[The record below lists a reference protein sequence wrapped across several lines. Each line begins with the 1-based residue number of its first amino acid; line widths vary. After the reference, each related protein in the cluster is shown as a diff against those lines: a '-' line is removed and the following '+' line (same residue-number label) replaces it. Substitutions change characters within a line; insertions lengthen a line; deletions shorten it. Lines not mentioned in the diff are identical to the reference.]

1 MTNVSKLTT
10 LSTFALVMLITG
22 AVDNIRNLPA
32 AALFGSTLIFFY
44 VFSAIVF
51 LIPTALVSAELSASW
66 PEKSGIY
73 HWVRLA
79 FGERFAFLA
88 IWLQWINNMV
98 WFPTILSFIA
108 GIIAYLINPD
118 LAQNKIYLVT
128 VILASFWFLT
138 LINLKGIHVSA
149 NFVSFCTIIGMV
161 IPMALIISLAVAWIM
176 MGKPLQ
182 IHITAS
188 NMLPSF
194 SHMENWVSLTAIM
207 TAFIGMELAA
217 VHIKDV
223 NNPQKTFPKAIYI
236 SVWLILLTM
245 IFGSLAIAFVLPAG
259 EISLVN
265 GVMQAFTSFFAAYHI
280 KWFIP
285 VIAVMMLF
293 GTSGGVIS
301 WVIALARGLL
311 QAAQLGYLPKF
322 FSKENKHGVA
332 ANLLIT
338 QAVFVSVI
346 CLAFLLMPSVSGSY
360 WLLTALSTEL
370 SMIMYALMF
379 FASLRIRHKFPEQP
393 RPFTIP
399 GGKIGMWIVCLL
411 GLVGCIIT
419 FIVGFFP
426 PTGINFGSTLRYQM
440 MFTGGIIVMILPILF
455 FYAYKSKTQKQ
466 VSRSVVSAEAS
477 SLGKTL

>member
-1 MTNVSKLTT
+1 MPTIMTNTATKLAG

-22 AVDNIRNLPA
+22 AVDNIRNLPGA
-32 AALFGSTLIFFY
+32 AIFGSTLIFFY

-73 HWVRLA
+73 HWVKLA
-79 FGERFAFLA
+79 FGEKFAFLA

-108 GIIAYLINPD
+108 GLIAYLINPD
-118 LAQNKIYLVT
+118 LAQNKVYLVA
-128 VILASFWFLT
+128 VILTSFWVLT

-161 IPMALIISLAVAWIM
+161 IPMALIISLAIAWIM
-176 MGKPLQ
+176 TGKPIQ
-182 IHITAS
+182 MHITAS
-188 NMLPSF
+188 NIFPSF
-194 SHMENWVSLTAIM
+194 SHIENWTSLTTIM

-217 VHIKDV
+217 VHIKDIK
-223 NNPQKTFPKAIYI
+223 NPQKAFPKAMYL
-236 SVWLILLTM
+236 SVWLILVTM
-245 IFGSLAIAFVLPAG
+245 ILGSLAIAIVLPTS

-280 KWFIP
+280 EWFVP
-285 VIAVMMLF
+285 VIAIMILF
-293 GTSGGVIS
+293 GTSGGIIS

-322 FSKENKHGVA
+322 FSKENKYGVA
-332 ANLLIT
+332 TNLLIT
-338 QAVFVSVI
+338 QAVFVSII
-346 CLAFLLMPSVSGSY
+346 CLAFLFMPSISGSY

-370 SMIMYALMF
+370 SMLMYALMF
-379 FASLRIRHKFPEQP
+379 FASLRIRHKYPEQP

-399 GGKIGMWIVCLL
+399 GGKIGMWVVCLL
-411 GLVGCIIT
+411 GLIGCTIT

-426 PTGINFGSTLRYQM
+426 PPGINFGSTLLYQIT
-440 MFTGGIIVMILPILF
+440 FTTGIIVMIVPIVF
-455 FYAYKSKTQKQ
+455 FYAYKSRSQK
-466 VSRSVVSAEAS
+466 RAELGVVESA
-477 SLGKTL
+477 